1 MTEDTLKYCVGAN
14 IRKYMKQF
22 HISCDQ
28 IARFTG
34 IHRTTI
40 FKYARGKR
48 VPSIINLYKIADV
61 FGISFSKLLD
71 TTDYDISDEY
81 EYGDD
86 IYRDFEEE
94 TYVEGFEEE

>member
-1 MTEDTLKYCVGAN
+1 MTEDTFKVCFGMNLK
-14 IRKYMKQF
+14 KYMKQF

-28 IARFTG
+28 ISRFTG
-34 IHRTTI
+34 ISRAAI
-40 FKYARGKR
+40 FNYVKGKR
-48 VPSIINLYKIADV
+48 TPSIVNLYKIADV
-61 FGISFSKLLD
+61 FGMNPWTLCDFSE
-71 TTDYDISDEY
+71 YDVSDEY